1 MSPQLTGI
9 IAALVTPFKNDGVDY
24 DTFAKQANFLVE
36 NGASALAYPMH
47 YGESLSLR
55 DSERNECASVM
66 AQVAA
71 GRIPTFVNVS
81 SAGTD
86 LSVDAA
92 EAAAKAGSDG
102 IVLLPPYYWKPGPE
116 QIIDHYV
123 SAAKAHG
130 GKLIV
135 YNNVGATGV
144 SITPDILR
152 TLVDR
157 IPKFIGLKD
166 ASFDMKTFTEFC
178 LAARDVPRLAIY
190 TGIEYLL
197 TSVPVGGKGCFAATG
212 EVAPRLARSLYEAC
226 AAGKIAEAQQLQYN
240 MHVLLGRLMQ
250 VYPSTIK
257 YAMALMGRP
266 VGETR
271 RPIRHLT
278 DAEKQATKE
287 TLTALGLF
295 ETEPQGW
302 SKPSSQGRAVA

>member
-1 MSPQLTGI
+1 
-9 IAALVTPFKNDGVDY
+9 
-24 DTFAKQANFLVE
+24 
-36 NGASALAYPMH
+36 
-47 YGESLSLR
+47 
-55 DSERNECASVM
+55 M
-66 AQVAA
+66 AEVAA
-71 GRIPTFVNVS
+71 GRVPTFVNVS

-86 LSVDAA
+86 LTVDAA

-102 IVLLPPYYWKPGPE
+102 IVLLPPYYWKPGAE

-135 YNNVGATGV
+135 YNNAGATGV
-144 SITPDILR
+144 SVTLDILH

-157 IPKFIGLKD
+157 IPGFIGLKD

-178 LAARDVPRLAIY
+178 MVACDVPRLAIY

-197 TSVPVGGKGCFAATG
+197 TSVPVGGKGCFAAAG
-212 EVAPRLARSLYEAC
+212 EVAPRLCRALYEAC
-226 AAGKIAEAQQLQYN
+226 AAGKIAEAQQLQYK
-240 MHVLLGRLMQ
+240 MHLLLGRLMQ

-257 YAMALMGRP
+257 HAMALMGRP

-278 DAEKQATKE
+278 DAEKQATKQ
-287 TLTALGLF
+287 TLTELGLF
-295 ETEPQGW
+295 ESEPQGW
-302 SKPSSQGRAVA
+302 AQASPAKKAVA

>member
-1 MSPQLTGI
+1 MSPELTGI
-9 IAALVTPFKNDGVDY
+9 IAAMVTPFKGDGVDY
-24 DTFAKQANFLVE
+24 DTFAKQAEFLIA

-55 DSERNECASVM
+55 DSERNQCARVM
-66 AQVAA
+66 AEVAA
-71 GRIPTFVNVS
+71 GRVPTFVNVS

-86 LSVDAA
+86 LTVDAA

-102 IVLLPPYYWKPGPE
+102 IVLLPPYYWKPGAE

-135 YNNVGATGV
+135 YNNAGATGV
-144 SITPDILR
+144 SVTLDILH

-157 IPKFIGLKD
+157 IPGFIGLKD

-178 LAARDVPRLAIY
+178 MVARDVPRLAIY

-197 TSVPVGGKGCFAATG
+197 TSVPVGGKGCFAAAG
-212 EVAPRLARSLYEAC
+212 EVAPRLCRALYEAC
-226 AAGKIAEAQQLQYN
+226 AAGKIAEAQQLQYK
-240 MHVLLGRLMQ
+240 MHLLLGRLMQ

-257 YAMALMGRP
+257 HAMALMGRP

-278 DAEKQATKE
+278 DAEKQATKQ
-287 TLTALGLF
+287 TLTELGLF
-295 ETEPQGW
+295 ESEPQGW
-302 SKPSSQGRAVA
+302 AQASPAKKAVA